1 MISFFRRIRT
11 KMADN
16 NRTAWPVSRYIRYA
30 VGEIILVVIGI
41 LIAIQINSW
50 NEERLKRKKEFV
62 YLKEIHKNLVQDT
75 IRLNQVITF
84 NNSKSK
90 AIDETFKLFESA
102 SGGNFNL
109 VDFAGR
115 MNPLS
120 QFNVFIPVRI
130 AFNNLLDVEKI
141 DLVSDL
147 ELRTKLSEYYNEDYE
162 KGTQEVVKLR
172 TRAFT
177 EYAGR
182 QLTTQE
188 LVKRSTNATVQI
200 KTNGMSE
207 IYKDENMI
215 YHLMNMKITINYHN
229 GELQYLKQQVTALL
243 SHLESV
249 INGNQPKMI

>member
-1 MISFFRRIRT
+1 MIPFFRRIRK
-11 KMADN
+11 KMADD
-16 NRTAWPVSRYIRYA
+16 NRPLKPAWPVGRYIRYA
-30 VGEIILVVIGI
+30 VGEILLVVIGI
-41 LIAIQINSW
+41 LIAIQINTW

-75 IRLNQVITF
+75 IRINQVLAF
-84 NNSKSK
+84 NNSKSN
-90 AIDETFKLFESA
+90 AIDETFKQFETA
-102 SGGNFNL
+102 SKGNFNL
-109 VDFAGR
+109 FDFAGR

-120 QFNVFIPVRI
+120 QFNIFVPVRI

-141 DLVSDL
+141 DLISYL

-162 KGTQEVVKLR
+162 TGTQEVVKLR

-182 QLTTQE
+182 QITTQE
-188 LVKRSTNATVQI
+188 IVKIMTNATVQI

-215 YHLMNMKITINYHN
+215 YHLMNMKITINYHD
-229 GELQYLKQQVTALL
+229 GELQYLKEQVKNLL
-243 SHLESV
+243 SLSESV
-249 INGNQPKMI
+249 IDQN